1 MPPPEQSPSAALRRL
16 ANGFQVSQ
24 ALFVAATLGIADEL
38 RAGPRSSADLAE
50 ATESHPGALHR
61 LLRALA
67 SVDVLH
73 EGPDGRFSLTELG
86 ECLRSDA
93 PQPVGGWAALVGR
106 PYFWA
111 AWGALLHS
119 VRTGENAMTHVTG
132 ADPWEYRAERPEENA
147 IFDRAMTDLS
157 RRTNGAV
164 LEAYDFSRFDTVID
178 VGGGRGA
185 LLAAILVAHP
195 AVRGVL
201 FDRPHVVEGA
211 DGVLAA
217 AGAAD
222 RCTVVA
228 GDFFQAVP
236 EGGDAYLLRAVLH
249 DWEDPEAIAIL
260 RSCRRAMREHAA
272 LLVLEREL
280 GGPNENP
287 DAKFSDLNM
296 LVMPGGR
303 ERTVQE
309 FTALFDSAGFEF
321 AGTTPTA
328 AAMSV
333 IEARPAPAPG

>member
-1 MPPPEQSPSAALRRL
+1 MNPPEQSPSAALRRL

-24 ALFVAATLGIADEL
+24 AIYVAATLGIADEL

-50 ATESHPGALHR
+50 ATESHPDALHR

-73 EGPDGRFSLTELG
+73 EGADGRFSLTELG

-93 PQPVGGWAALVGR
+93 PQPVGGWAALIGR
-106 PYFWA
+106 PYFWT

-132 ADPWEYRAERPEENA
+132 AGPWEYRAQRPEEGA

-157 RRTNGAV
+157 RRFTRA
-164 LEAYDFSRFDTVID
+164 LLDAYDFSRFGTVVD
-178 VGGGRGA
+178 VGGGQGA
-185 LLAAILVAHP
+185 LLAAILAAHP
-195 AVRGVL
+195 ALRGIL
-201 FDRPHVVEGA
+201 FDLPHVVGPA

-217 AGAAD
+217 AGVAD
-222 RCTVVA
+222 RCAVVA
-228 GDFFQAVP
+228 GDFFAGVP
-236 EGGDAYLLRAVLH
+236 EGGDAYVLRAVLH
-249 DWEDPEAIAIL
+249 DWEDAEAIAIL
-260 RSCRRAMREHAA
+260 RSCRRATPDDAA
-272 LLVLEREL
+272 LLVVEREL

-287 DAKFSDLNM
+287 DAKFADLNM

-303 ERTVQE
+303 ERTVEE
-309 FTALFDSAGFEF
+309 FAALFDSAGFEL

-333 IEARPAPAPG
+333 IEARPAPARG